1 MGFITLPKQIR
12 PYVIV
17 MMLIDFAKNMFVV
30 HPWRLFAFSP
40 PPSFAVGNQKYFRVS
55 LRDLLTIKKKRL

>member
-1 MGFITLPKQIR
+1 MGFITLPKQIM

-30 HPWRLFAFSP
+30 HP
-40 PPSFAVGNQKYFRVS
+40 
-55 LRDLLTIKKKRL
+55 